1 MKKPRITK
9 REVEHI
15 ARLTRIEL
23 TEEEKNVFTKQLN
36 DILDYFAKIDEVN
49 TERIPPTYHVIDLVN
64 VFRKDE
70 VQESIKREE
79 ALRNA
84 PRREKGFFKAPRIL

>member
-9 REVEHI
+9 QEVEHI
-15 ARLTRIEL
+15 AWLARIEL

>member
-1 MKKPRITK
+1 MTK